1 MDILTYI
8 NRMNQLY
15 GNDTQVA
22 SDTLNIPAHME
33 HQFEGGQLT
42 PEEFYQN
49 QSIPITERP
58 LTGAEGGRVYD
69 TRKYFKPGGLVEP
82 GVTHYAT
89 TDIGIA
95 GGKAGAA
102 KRKLLGL
109 KPHEVTA
116 FRRLVEK
123 SAKNRGRE
131 GPNWTEHPGRGY
143 ASNTP
148 GNDMAKD
155 IKRRLV
161 GSRKTDIKKI
171 GVGSGTDVEG
181 KILSKVDQ
189 DKIKKRFGSTYE
201 GEWNFKTKKNPS
213 GMTYGISNT
222 GKGNKNYDL
231 GQKVRNFILGQHGP
245 NFAFD
250 AFDSANYH
258 LTQMHRAANAK
269 VPNKNYRPIYSTKG
283 IIGYKDLTQ
292 NGKEYYHADY
302 KGLDSNQKKALLIN
316 KNHPDA
322 AEINKLI
329 EIVEGTKQDRT
340 VLDDLFKKHGYK
352 TPTFNQLLDSLMET
366 EGRWDISSAIE
377 KHHQYG
383 VGREPGS
390 IKLVTRDQ
398 NQFAKL
404 IEKRVDTGKMT
415 TKTAHE
421 LLKPMGVQI
430 VRDGQKIGAPD
441 IDPTKQM
448 ADYKKWITRKAKTN
462 PEQFLKQSIAS
473 QIRTMDGET
482 ISAYKAV
489 YPDCFKSQG
498 GKNAIACLSKQAE
511 NDPKKFARNSAN
523 IAKATEGTKSSTQ
536 MINFLKKFRKLG
548 KGAGLFAVGEA
559 AFAPLI
565 GIPMWAQGAPKDEIL
580 HMLTWGAAGKER
592 EDKILERMSDAGRAV
607 YKAQN
612 LEGEIMRAQE
622 TLENAPD
629 AGYQK
634 LQAQRR
640 LNDLQKEYEA
650 TISML
655 QNPDTGKFNPN
666 LVDKGFEEIN
676 EATTY
681 FQNIQ
686 SQQQKESAAWMAPKV
701 SSVMEKVVDKPASA
715 FTNLVLGPD
724 WKKNLPQHPSSTK
737 YPHSPAT
744 LGQHLSYDVNQP
756 MFNSGG
762 RVPFKLGG
770 SDKGRRAFM
779 KLIATLTGAGV
790 AAGTGLLKW
799 GKLGGKGKTV
809 IKAGD
814 HIIQGTAGMPDWFV
828 PLVNRITSEGKDV
841 TAKLG
846 TKSRET
852 VHTKKIGPN
861 EEVTVYHDL
870 DTGNIRVA
878 YGDSLHKGTRVDAT
892 GKEIDVFRAS
902 NDPGVVHLEYKAP
915 EVIESGKYR
924 GDKTKS
930 EFSAAE
936 SEPEVV
942 NWDGD
947 IEWSGI
953 NEVNKVDDLVTDT
966 SKLKQFGTKKKLN
979 IKDRLKAEKKQKYR
993 QKLEEDT
1000 MEQVDYIEKKHPERA
1015 TALDDV
1021 YDDMY
1026 DEFGNIIE

>member
-1 MDILTYI
+1 
-8 NRMNQLY
+8 
-15 GNDTQVA
+15 
-22 SDTLNIPAHME
+22 
-33 HQFEGGQLT
+33 
-42 PEEFYQN
+42 
-49 QSIPITERP
+49 
-58 LTGAEGGRVYD
+58 
-69 TRKYFKPGGLVEP
+69 
-82 GVTHYAT
+82 
-89 TDIGIA
+89 
-95 GGKAGAA
+95 
-102 KRKLLGL
+102 
-109 KPHEVTA
+109 
-116 FRRLVEK
+116 
-123 SAKNRGRE
+123 
-131 GPNWTEHPGRGY
+131 
-143 ASNTP
+143 
-148 GNDMAKD
+148 
-155 IKRRLV
+155 
-161 GSRKTDIKKI
+161 
-171 GVGSGTDVEG
+171 
-181 KILSKVDQ
+181 
-189 DKIKKRFGSTYE
+189 
-201 GEWNFKTKKNPS
+201 
-213 GMTYGISNT
+213 
-222 GKGNKNYDL
+222 
-231 GQKVRNFILGQHGP
+231 
-245 NFAFD
+245 
-250 AFDSANYH
+250 
-258 LTQMHRAANAK
+258 
-269 VPNKNYRPIYSTKG
+269 
-283 IIGYKDLTQ
+283 
-292 NGKEYYHADY
+292 
-302 KGLDSNQKKALLIN
+302 
-316 KNHPDA
+316 
-322 AEINKLI
+322 
-329 EIVEGTKQDRT
+329 
-340 VLDDLFKKHGYK
+340 
-352 TPTFNQLLDSLMET
+352 
-366 EGRWDISSAIE
+366 
-377 KHHQYG
+377 
-383 VGREPGS
+383 
-390 IKLVTRDQ
+390 
-398 NQFAKL
+398 
-404 IEKRVDTGKMT
+404 
-415 TKTAHE
+415 
-421 LLKPMGVQI
+421 
-430 VRDGQKIGAPD
+430 
-441 IDPTKQM
+441 
-448 ADYKKWITRKAKTN
+448 
-462 PEQFLKQSIAS
+462 
-473 QIRTMDGET
+473 
-482 ISAYKAV
+482 
-489 YPDCFKSQG
+489 
-498 GKNAIACLSKQAE
+498 
-511 NDPKKFARNSAN
+511 
-523 IAKATEGTKSSTQ
+523 

-655 QNPDTGKFNPN
+655 QNPDTGKFNPY

-770 SDKGRRAFM
+770 IDKGRRAFM